1 MSEFKACPSCRGQKT
16 IIGMGLIPEECR
28 NCLGVG
34 YVKREVAPESI
45 EPESI
50 EPVLTVETPVEVENV
65 DIVTPEEQTEVE
77 ITPPSLK
84 RKVKANADKAT
95 KAARRAKKQ

>member
-34 YVKREVAPESI
+34 YVKREIA
-45 EPESI
+45 PESI
-50 EPVLTVETPVEVENV
+50 EPVLANDAPEEVENV
-65 DIVTPEEQTEVE
+65 DAVILEEQTEVE